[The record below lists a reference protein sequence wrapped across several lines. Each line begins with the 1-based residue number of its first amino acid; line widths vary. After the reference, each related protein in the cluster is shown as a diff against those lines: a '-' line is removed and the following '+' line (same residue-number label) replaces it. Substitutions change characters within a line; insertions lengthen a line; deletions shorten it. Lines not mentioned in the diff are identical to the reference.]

1 MDIKKIIKEQ
11 DVQFIQ
17 LQFVDINGIVKN
29 LTIPSE
35 HIDKILEND
44 MMLDGSSIVTRKES
58 ITNCHT
64 SIWQFSSFSLPQWLS
79 AHNPSTLPCGS
90 LY

>member
-1 MDIKKIIKEQ
+1 MAKKSGKNMDIKKIIKEQ

-17 LQFVDINGIVKN
+17 LQFVDINGMVKN

-44 MMLDGSSIVTRKES
+44 MMLDGSSIKGFRKIE
-58 ITNCHT
+58 T
-64 SIWQFSSFSLPQWLS
+64 SDMCFWPDKSTFQILP
-79 AHNPSTLPCGS
+79 
-90 LY
+90 